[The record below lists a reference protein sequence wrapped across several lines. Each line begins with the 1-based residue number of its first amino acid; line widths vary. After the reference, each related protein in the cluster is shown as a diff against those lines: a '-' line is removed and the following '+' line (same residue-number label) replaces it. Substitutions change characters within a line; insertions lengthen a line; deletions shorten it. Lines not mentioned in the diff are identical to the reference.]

1 MSDWQKGIG
10 RLDPKAEINFSFRT
24 GFSTHCDNLQLF
36 KALGIYDQV
45 EQDVLRGYE
54 SARLKYWGIPNASE
68 DHGYYNRSERP
79 VVTVI
84 SEVETDDSD
93 MGKTIVLQNGG
104 KEPITQTIKIST
116 SRTEFEETIID
127 VSTSME
133 FNQSTNIGVESE
145 SSKFSATFSAKS
157 DRKVTKNYSQETE
170 TNFTISNGEQLVKIK
185 NPTQITKFKVRV
197 IGKFCLNCAPRYK
210 GHYLWM
216 PQLNKVYECQVV
228 AKDIG
233 ATSWRV
239 EKLSD
244 HALNVR
250 FIDVGAE

>member
-10 RLDPKAEINFSFRT
+10 RLDPNAQVNFSFRN
-24 GFSTHCDNLQLF
+24 GFSAHCDNLQLF

-45 EQDVLRGYE
+45 ERDVLRGYE
-54 SARLKYWGIPNASE
+54 SAKLKYWGIPNASE
-68 DHGYYNRSERP
+68 DHGYYNRSQRP
-79 VVTVI
+79 LVTVI
-84 SEVETDDSD
+84 SDVETDDSD
-93 MGKTIVLQNGG
+93 MGKTIVLQNDG

-157 DRKVTKNYSQETE
+157 TRQVTKTYAEKTK
-170 TNFTISNGEQLVKIK
+170 TKFTISSGEQLVKIK

-197 IGKFCLNCAPRYK
+197 MGKFCLNCAPRYN

-216 PQLNKVYECQVV
+216 PQLNKVYECYVT

-239 EKLSD
+239 EKLSL
-244 HALNVR
+244 HATNAK
-250 FIDVGAE
+250 FMDVGAE

>member
-1 MSDWQKGIG
+1 MSDWQDGIG
-10 RLDPKAEINFSFRT
+10 RLNPNAEVNFSFRN

-45 EQDVLRGYE
+45 ERDVIRGFE

-68 DHGYYNRSERP
+68 DHDYYNRSERP

-84 SEVETDDSD
+84 SDVETDGSD
-93 MGKTIVLQNGG
+93 MGKTIVLQNAG
-104 KEPITQTIKIST
+104 KEPITQQIEIST
-116 SRTEFEETIID
+116 SRTEFEETVID

-157 DRKVTKNYSQETE
+157 DRQITKNYSEKTV
-170 TNFTISNGEQLVKIK
+170 TNFTVSTGEQLVKIK
-185 NPTQITKFKVRV
+185 NPTQINKFKVRV
-197 IGKFCLNCAPRYK
+197 VGKFCLNCDPKYN

-216 PQLNKVYECQVV
+216 PMLNQVYECQVV

-244 HALNVR
+244 HSTNVR
-250 FIDVGAE
+250 FIHVGAE

>member
-1 MSDWQKGIG
+1 MSDWQDGIG
-10 RLDPKAEINFSFRT
+10 RLDPNAQVNFSFRN

-45 EQDVLRGYE
+45 ERDVLQGFE

-68 DHGYYNRSERP
+68 DNGYYNRSERP

-93 MGKTIVLQNGG
+93 IGKTIVLQNAGQQ
-104 KEPITQTIKIST
+104 PITQQIEIST

-133 FNQSTNIGVESE
+133 LNQSTTIEVESE
-145 SSKFSATFSAKS
+145 SSKFSAAFSAKS
-157 DRKVTKNYSQETE
+157 SRQITKNYSEKTV
-170 TNFTISNGEQLVKIK
+170 TNFTVSNGEQLVKIK
-185 NPTQITKFKVRV
+185 NPTRITKFKVRV
-197 IGKFCLNCAPRYK
+197 IGKFCLNCDPKYN

-216 PQLNKVYECQVV
+216 PVLNQTYECQVV

-233 ATSWRV
+233 ATSWRI

-244 HALNVR
+244 HSTNTR
-250 FIDVGAE
+250 FIHVGAE